1 MTKGTIT
8 IESGEYKAIFTIK
21 IKEDCNITVDFTPE
35 LRKQSQSKEET
46 FRDNM
51 AVALMKYF
59 RGEAI

>member
-8 IESGEYKAIFTIK
+8 IESGEYKAIFA